1 MNTAAINFLPSAH
14 TDPNA
19 QIEELTVRLE
29 QAQSESGGLR
39 REVQMLRDK
48 EEQAQLETASL
59 RKEVEMLRGA
69 EETLKARVAELEEIV
84 KQKDAKVD

>member
-1 MNTAAINFLPSAH
+1 
-14 TDPNA
+14 
-19 QIEELTVRLE
+19 
-29 QAQSESGGLR
+29 
-39 REVQMLRDK
+39 MLRDK